1 MSRNAVRPGPGGDAV
16 FDIVVVG
23 AGPSGCATAAR
34 LARARPDWRVALLE
48 AGPAKGGL
56 AAEIPIGIA
65 RSVASAS
72 AINYAY
78 ETEPQPELN
87 GRRGFQPRGR
97 GLGGSSLINAM
108 CYVRGQPQDFD
119 GWAEAGCHGWG
130 WSDVLPY
137 FKRSE
142 DNVRGADAFHGAGGA
157 LRVSELANP
166 DPVTSAYVGA
176 ALQAGHPYN
185 PDFNGPVQ
193 EGVGRFQ
200 VFQHRGR
207 RADAAKAYLSDA
219 PSNLAVLPDTQALKV
234 EIVEGRAVA
243 VHVRT
248 PGGAQ
253 RIAAAGE
260 IVLCGGVF
268 GTPQLLMLSGVGPG
282 AHLARMGV
290 TVQAD
295 RAQVGENLQDHLDH
309 ITTLVLPDVPG
320 AFGYTPRSL
329 LRTAASL
336 PGYLLGGR
344 GLMSSNIAE
353 GCGFMRSDPTLER
366 PDIQL
371 HFCIAIVDDHGRRR
385 HAATGV
391 SLHACLLHP
400 DSRGQVRLA
409 SPNAED
415 APLIDP
421 RYLSAPSDLPRMVEG
436 VRIAQKI
443 MAQPALARYGGKPLY
458 EPLDADEATIIA
470 AIRARADTIYHP
482 VGTCRMGSHDQ
493 AVVTPEL
500 KVRGVEAL
508 RIADGSIMPTLT
520 SGNTEAPC
528 AMIGEKAADLILGRA
543 A

>member
-1 MSRNAVRPGPGGDAV
+1 MTRNAARPGPGEDAL
-16 FDIVVVG
+16 FDIIVVG
-23 AGPSGCATAAR
+23 AGPSGCAVAAR
-34 LARARPDWRVALLE
+34 LAYARPAWRIALLE
-48 AGPAKGGL
+48 AGPAKGGM

-65 RSVASAS
+65 RSVAAAS
-72 AINYAY
+72 PINYAY

-108 CYVRGQPQDFD
+108 CYIRGQPQDFD
-119 GWAEAGCHGWG
+119 GWAAAGCPGWG

-142 DNVRGADAFHGAGGA
+142 DNVRGADDLHGVGGA
-157 LRVSELANP
+157 LRVSEIANP
-166 DPVTSAYVGA
+166 DQVTSAYIGA

-185 PDFNGPVQ
+185 PDFNGLVQ

-200 VFQHRGR
+200 VFQDKGR
-207 RADAAKAYLSDA
+207 RADAAKAYLSNA
-219 PSNLAVLPDTQALKV
+219 PTNLTILADTRALQV
-234 EIVEGRAVA
+234 EITDGRAVA
-243 VHVRT
+243 VHVRM
-248 PGGAQ
+248 PGGER

-260 IVLCGGVF
+260 IILCGGVF
-268 GTPQLLMLSGVGPG
+268 GTPQLLMLSGIGPG
-282 AHLARMGV
+282 AHLAQMGV
-290 TVQAD
+290 GVHAD

-320 AFGYTPRSL
+320 TFGYTPKSL
-329 LRTAASL
+329 VRTAASL
-336 PGYLLGGR
+336 PNYLLGRG

-353 GCGFMRSDPTLER
+353 GCGFMKSDPALER

-409 SPNAED
+409 SVHAED

-421 RYLSAPSDLPRMVEG
+421 RYLSAPTDLPRMIEG
-436 VRIAQKI
+436 VRIAQRI

-458 EPLDADEATIIA
+458 EPLDADEATVIA

-482 VGTCRMGSHDQ
+482 VGTCRMGADEA

-500 KVRGVEAL
+500 EVRGVAGL
-508 RIADGSIMPTLT
+508 RVADGSIMPTLT

-528 AMIGEKAADLILGRA
+528 AMIGEKAADLIIGRA